1 MKFSRYLVWNFLKM
15 LFLIF
20 IGALVMF
27 IVIDFVGNI
36 RSWSNR
42 ETSEII
48 EYYKCYSPYIIFLI
62 SPVALFLAVIASVG
76 NMSKHLE
83 LTAIQSS
90 GRSMFRALMPIF
102 FFGLLFTLLSFIL
115 SETIMPE
122 SNHKRLEIME
132 TSAQKK
138 KNERVKDKRDFAFID
153 SDRASWFFKYYSS
166 VSKAGREVSLL
177 LKNEGHLVERYDAKR
192 IHWGAYEPPRL
203 KPSATQ
209 KVEAEKT
216 KASQNK
222 DAKKEKPPV
231 EAVKKNKSKG
241 LASTISQMQ
250 NSLAEAAKSVES
262 EKIDSLKNAQGD
274 SAQADTTAA
283 ALDSVWILENGHQ
296 RKFLEDG
303 SVETISFIRMPLL
316 GVIATRPNDL
326 INERQTGDEMNSR
339 EVKHRI
345 EVLRRSGED
354 TRTLETAYHYKFAG
368 PWTNFFVLLIGAALC
383 HRFSRSGG
391 LSQKFGIGIFFVFSY
406 YILIRLGLK
415 MGENIDPIV
424 GAYGPHVVFAIIAC
438 IMLYRS
444 FRL

>member
-1 MKFSRYLVWNFLKM
+1 M

-36 RSWSNR
+36 RSWSSR

-48 EYYKCYSPYIIFLI
+48 EYYKCYSPYIVFLI

-76 NMSKHLE
+76 NMAKHLE

-90 GRSMFRALMPIF
+90 GRSMFRALMPIV
-102 FFGLLFTLLSFIL
+102 FFGLLFTVLSFIL

-132 TSAQKK
+132 TNQQKK
-138 KNERVKDKRDFAFID
+138 KNQRVKDKREFAFID
-153 SDRASWFFKYYSS
+153 SERASWFFRYYSGI
-166 VSKAGREVSLL
+166 KKNGRDVSLL
-177 LKNEGHLVERYDAKR
+177 IKKENHLVERFDAKR
-192 IHWGAYEPPRL
+192 IRWDIPE
-203 KPSATQ
+203 TEN
-209 KVEAEKT
+209 V
-216 KASQNK
+216 
-222 DAKKEKPPV
+222 D
-231 EAVKKNKSKG
+231 
-241 LASTISQMQ
+241 STTVQT
-250 NSLAEAAKSVES
+250 A
-262 EKIDSLKNAQGD
+262 DSC
-274 SAQADTTAA
+274 
-283 ALDSVWILENGHQ
+283 WIFENGYH
-296 RKFLEDG
+296 RTFLADG
-303 SVETISFIRMPLL
+303 SIETESFTKLPIP
-316 GVIATRPNDL
+316 GIVSTRPDDL
-326 INERQTGDEMNSR
+326 INDRQTGDEMTAK

-354 TRTLETAYHYKFAG
+354 TKAMETAYHYKFAG

-415 MGENIDPIV
+415 MGENMSPWL
-424 GAYGPHVVFAIIAC
+424 GAYGPHILFAIIAS